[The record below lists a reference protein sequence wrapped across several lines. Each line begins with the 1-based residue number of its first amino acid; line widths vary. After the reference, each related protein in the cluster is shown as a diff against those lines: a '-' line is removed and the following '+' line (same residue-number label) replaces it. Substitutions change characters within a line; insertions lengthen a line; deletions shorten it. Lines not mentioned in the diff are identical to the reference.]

1 MSQIGNALSMYF
13 LLRSRGKMK
22 TKELADILEI
32 DKRTISRFRDELEIA
47 GIYIDSFT
55 GKHGGYKLS
64 NKNII
69 SECYISDQEYNSL
82 LLIEKYLKDS
92 KHIANKDITSL
103 TEKINCVKKTG
114 GISYDEFYNHLNK
127 VTLSNVDHSVERK
140 KLLDIHSASLCKNKL
155 LIKYNS
161 LSSGLTVRIVR
172 PYATFEY
179 KGDMYF
185 AGFCEK
191 KNTILDFKMCRITE
205 YELLEERFEEDKNFD
220 MKSFMSNCIGIY
232 KGKEYRIKLKI
243 KKPIS
248 QIIKEKIWVENQV
261 VTDLDN
267 GAVLFQAKMRGLEEI
282 KTWILGMGSA
292 VTVLEP
298 EEIKVDIRNEIK
310 KMTKIYL

>member
-1 MSQIGNALSMYF
+1 MGQISNALSMYF
-13 LLRSRGKMK
+13 LLKSRGKMK
-22 TKELADILEI
+22 TKEIADELEI
-32 DKRTISRFRDELEIA
+32 DKRTISRLRDELDIA
-47 GIYIDSFT
+47 GIHIESFT
-55 GKHGGYKLS
+55 GKYGGYKLL

-82 LLIEKYLKDS
+82 LLVEKYLKDC
-92 KHIANKDITSL
+92 KHVANKDITSL
-103 TEKINCVKKTG
+103 TEKINCIKKTER
-114 GISYDEFYNHLNK
+114 ISCDKFNNHLNK
-127 VTLSNVDHSVERK
+127 VTLSNINHEIERK
-140 KLLDIHSASLCKNKL
+140 KLMDIHSASLFKNKL
-155 LIKYNS
+155 FIKYNS
-161 LSSGLTVRIVR
+161 LSSGTTKRIVR

-191 KNTILDFKMCRITE
+191 KNKILDFKMCRITE
-205 YELLEERFEEDKNFD
+205 YELLDEKFEEDKSFD
-220 MKSFMSNCIGIY
+220 MKSFMDNCIGIY
-232 KGKEYRIKLKI
+232 KGKEYKLKLKI
-243 KKPIS
+243 EKPIS

-282 KTWILGMGSA
+282 RTWILGMGSA

>member
-55 GKHGGYKLS
+55 GKYGGYKLS
-64 NKNII
+64 NKNVI

-82 LLIEKYLKDS
+82 LLIEKYLKDC

-103 TEKINCVKKTG
+103 TEKINCVKNTG
-114 GISYDEFYNHLNK
+114 SISYDEFYNHLNK
-127 VTLSNVDHSVERK
+127 ATLSNVNYEVERK
-140 KLLDIHSASLCKNKL
+140 KLLDIHSASLLKNKL

-161 LSSGLTVRIVR
+161 LSSGITERIVR

-185 AGFCEK
+185 AGFCEN
-191 KNTILDFKMCRITE
+191 KNTTLDFKMCRITD

-220 MKSFMSNCIGIY
+220 MKNFMSNCIGIY

-243 KKPIS
+243 EKPIS